1 MALIAHIT
9 TRAAWQEA
17 QQAGPYIHPSL
28 TTDGSI
34 HCSLP
39 NEEQLLAVAN
49 AHFAGQ
55 AGLVVLL
62 IDREALTVPVR
73 DEEFED
79 SGRFYPHV
87 YGPIPAG
94 AVVQVL
100 DFPAGAGGRFRLPDA
115 LQAFPRTLSP

>member
-1 MALIAHIT
+1 MGLIAHIT
-9 TRAAWQEA
+9 THADWQDTR
-17 QQAGPYIHPSL
+17 QAGQYTHPSL
-28 TTDGSI
+28 MTDGYI

-39 NEEQLLAVAN
+39 SEEQLIAVAD

-55 AGLVVLL
+55 PDLVVLP
-62 IDREALTVPVR
+62 IDRQHLSAPVQ

-87 YGPIPAG
+87 YGPIHAS

-100 DFPAGAGGRFRLPDA
+100 DFPPGADGRFCLPSA
-115 LQAFPRTLSP
+115 LSTKQS

>member
-9 TRAAWQEA
+9 TGAAWQEA
-17 QQAGPYIHPSL
+17 HQAGQYIHPSL
-28 TTDGSI
+28 MTDGYI
-34 HCSLP
+34 HCSTP
-39 NEEQLLAVAN
+39 TEEQLLAVAN

-62 IDREALTVPVR
+62 IDRQRLTVPVR

-87 YGPIPAG
+87 YGPIPVG
-94 AVVQVL
+94 AVVQAL
-100 DFPAGAGGRFRLPDA
+100 DFPAGVGGRFSLPDA
-115 LQAFPRTLSP
+115 LQAFPRTLFP